1 MKLLL
6 IVSIAIL
13 SSINIYSQEL
23 KYSDL
28 GSSVRPQGPFKI
40 YVSKDGTVYQVGDTL
55 KLGFPSSN
63 KTFAFIRQGDGVL
76 VAPQQLTA
84 SFSGTKSEIK
94 NIIIG
99 GTKRSGFM
107 AMVRGKSM
115 VGITTYTIQLE
126 NALESGEIKRLGM
139 TSEEALIELK
149 RNKDKLD
156 LGLINQEKYDSLK
169 SVLVKYIK

>member
-13 SSINIYSQEL
+13 SSINVFSQEL

-76 VAPQQLTA
+76 VEPQQLTA
-84 SFSGTKSEIK
+84 
-94 NIIIG
+94 
-99 GTKRSGFM
+99 
-107 AMVRGKSM
+107 
-115 VGITTYTIQLE
+115 
-126 NALESGEIKRLGM
+126 
-139 TSEEALIELK
+139 
-149 RNKDKLD
+149 
-156 LGLINQEKYDSLK
+156 
-169 SVLVKYIK
+169 

>member
-1 MKLLL
+1 
-6 IVSIAIL
+6 
-13 SSINIYSQEL
+13 
-23 KYSDL
+23 
-28 GSSVRPQGPFKI
+28 
-40 YVSKDGTVYQVGDTL
+40 
-55 KLGFPSSN
+55 
-63 KTFAFIRQGDGVL
+63 
-76 VAPQQLTA
+76 
-84 SFSGTKSEIK
+84 
-94 NIIIG
+94 
-99 GTKRSGFM
+99 M